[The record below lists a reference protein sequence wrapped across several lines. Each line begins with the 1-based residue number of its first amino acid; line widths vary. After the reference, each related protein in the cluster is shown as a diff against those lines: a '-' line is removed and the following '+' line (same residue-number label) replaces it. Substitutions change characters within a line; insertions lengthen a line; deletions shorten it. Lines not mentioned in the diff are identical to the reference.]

1 MKVKNIKT
9 RKTRTRKNR
18 KTKTRKTRTRKT
30 RSRKNIIGGL
40 LTSNCS
46 ADPSKF
52 PKCGLEGCVYLDDDN
67 NYVTKKQWITPQQ
80 VPGYQLSIEGQTNSI
95 PYAPNIISNSIKPC
109 DMISVEGSKNGA
121 PCFVKRYRNTRSG
134 KKILY
139 EEEER
144 DSWCRNYGVENQCI
158 VDKKMYEKFRD
169 GVPKVT
175 VPEVTH
181 NSTRGVI
188 LPDTDSQ
195 LDGDVDAID
204 DEDLGDLYN
213 KVPID
218 ESFTYLN
225 PVLLT
230 DMKMDRVKGITI
242 NELVDE
248 MFNILGPDK
257 THSVGEEWEH
267 EINRLIEIV
276 KKNGYTSSDFNQ
288 NNMMIDVDSEE
299 LCKFIDETLAHGVPI
314 TPQMIKEFFGKDNI
328 LKIVDWGLLQRV
340 KK

>member
-1 MKVKNIKT
+1 MKVKNIITRKSKT
-9 RKTRTRKNR
+9 RKS
-18 KTKTRKTRTRKT
+18 KTRKSRDRSRKT

-80 VPGYQLSIEGQTNSI
+80 VPGYQLSIEGQTNSK
-95 PYAPNIISNSIKPC
+95 PYAPNIISHSIKPC
-109 DMISVEGSKNGA
+109 DMISVEENKA
-121 PCFVKRYRNTRSG
+121 PCFVKRYRNTRSEK

-139 EEEER
+139 EEEHR
-144 DSWCRNYGVENQCI
+144 PSWCRNYGVENQCI
-158 VDKKMYEKFRD
+158 VDKKMYEKFKNS
-169 GVPKVT
+169 VPKVT

-195 LDGDVDAID
+195 LDGDVDASD
-204 DEDLGDLYN
+204 DEKLGDLYN
-213 KVPID
+213 NVPID
-218 ESFTYLN
+218 KSFTYLN

-248 MFNILGPDK
+248 MFNILGAEK
-257 THSVGEEWEH
+257 TSSVGKEWED
-267 EINRLIEIV
+267 EIKRLIEIV
-276 KKNGYTSSDFNQ
+276 KKNGYTSPDFNQ
-288 NNMMIDVDSEE
+288 NNIMIDVDSEE